1 MRFDKRKVLV
11 TGAASGIGLAIA
23 QRFHSEGG
31 TVIATDVD
39 SEGLESMSLDGP
51 GSLVTRVSDAASPA
65 AIAELAE
72 WVTAEYGVLDV
83 LVNNAGFT
91 IAKNPEEV
99 VEAEY
104 HAEMNVMLTGPVFY
118 VKHFAPLLRLS
129 DNGSV
134 VNISSASAVVTA
146 NAYCPYALAKAAL
159 VKFSEDSTVQVP
171 GVRHN
176 AVLPGFIETPILD
189 TAYGEGATAQMSAML
204 SQLDPVGRLGQ
215 PEDVANCVAF
225 LASDEA
231 TYINGASVLVDA
243 ALSRLNTAV
252 SVVGGM
258 VSLTP
263 T

>member
-1 MRFDKRKVLV
+1 MRFEDRKVLV
-11 TGAASGIGLAIA
+11 TGAAGGIGLAIA
-23 QRFHSEGG
+23 QRFYSEGA
-31 TVIATDVD
+31 TVIATDVN
-39 SEGLESMSLDGP
+39 SEGLATMSLDGP
-51 GSLVTRVSDAASPA
+51 GSLVTRVSDAGSPA

-72 WVTAEYGVLDV
+72 WVAAEYGVLDV

-104 HAEMNVMLTGPVFY
+104 HAQMNVMLTGPVFF
-118 VKHFAPLLRLS
+118 VKHLAPLLRKS

-159 VKFSEDSTVQVP
+159 VKFSEDSAVQVP

-189 TAYGEGATAQMSAML
+189 LAYGEGAATQMSAML
-204 SQLDPVGRLGQ
+204 SCLDPVGRLGQ

-231 TYINGASVLVDA
+231 TYINGTSLLVDG
-243 ALSRLNTAV
+243 ALSRLNTVV
-252 SVVGGM
+252 SLAGGT
-258 VSLTP
+258 VSLTQA
-263 T
+263 